1 MTIENTLL
9 NLRKSK
15 HYIREEIASNL
26 NVTRNEITKWE
37 KNYNIPNID
46 KLNTICKLYNIN
58 IEELLEEENV
68 NIN

>member
-1 MTIENTLL
+1 MNIGNTLL

-15 HYIREEIASNL
+15 HYSREEIASNL

-37 KNYNIPNID
+37 KNYNIPGID
-46 KLNTICKLYNIN
+46 KLYTISKLYNIN